1 MDSAV
6 FNFQFLG
13 VGGLK
18 VLKKLPLLQW
28 GSKFC
33 LILSRCFLDA
43 GGACQL
49 QQYLFVFQ
57 LALRPFLTS
66 FRSYFLKRTTLMDSA
81 FFKSWFLGVGTL
93 KVLKKYSRVAIF
105 VSCDACQLKQY
116 LSSSDLLSNIHDP
129 GYTKFHKNQMLQ
141 FSQIF
146 MTPGT
151 RNFTKIKHFI
161 FSNFHGPGYT
171 KFQKIKH
178 CNFLEFS

>member
-66 FRSYFLKRTTLMDSA
+66 FRSYFIKRTTLMDSA
-81 FFKSWFLGVGTL
+81 FFKFWFLVVGTL

-105 VSCDACQLKQY
+105 VSCNACQLKQY
-116 LSSSDLLSNIHDP
+116 LSSSDRILTRLALALIV
-129 GYTKFHKNQMLQ
+129 YELFR
-141 FSQIF
+141 IF
-146 MTPGT
+146 W
-151 RNFTKIKHFI
+151 RITKIA
-161 FSNFHGPGYT
+161 YT
-171 KFQKIKH
+171 THHRTYCTIS
-178 CNFLEFS
+178 FLMGL

>member
-81 FFKSWFLGVGTL
+81 FFKFWFLGVGTL

-105 VSCDACQLKQY
+105 VSCDACQLNTCH
-116 LSSSDLLSNIHDP
+116 LPI
-129 GYTKFHKNQMLQ
+129 
-141 FSQIF
+141 FSRIF

-151 RNFTKIKHFI
+151 RNFTKIRCF
-161 FSNFHGPGYT
+161 
-171 KFQKIKH
+171 
-178 CNFLEFS
+178 NFLKFS